1 MQIDGGQAFAENAVL
16 EPATVD
22 PLQLADGGDVQI
34 LDRLRTG
41 EILAMMDVL
50 DHHETDERLVG
61 MMMVE
66 GEFHQPAQRVGG
78 AQMLEIELGF
88 GGADL
93 PVGFLKDGQV
103 ETFLVPEIVID
114 HPLARASHGGDVVDP
129 GPGQAV
135 LGKVPGG
142 DLDDVLSC
150 GLGTAYAGRGPAAE
164 GFCCLCHGQGF
175 THAQIPRS
183 RSHPA
188 RIAAYCPRIPALQI
202 PKPGQPGIISEH
214 AYRRSGIRLCLTIL
228 TVSYILASKIGRAGE
243 FEARNLRGPAAAASV
258 SPSEARSGLGAPGA
272 GRTDR
277 ARYPAFTDAQ
287 DA

>member
-1 MQIDGGQAFAENAVL
+1 GGQRLLRCKVNAENLRERGPVGHAEEAEGADLPMQIDGGQAFAENAVL

-93 PVGFLKDGQV
+93 PVGLLEDGQV
-103 ETFLVPEIVID
+103 E
-114 HPLARASHGGDVVDP
+114 
-129 GPGQAV
+129 
-135 LGKVPGG
+135 
-142 DLDDVLSC
+142 
-150 GLGTAYAGRGPAAE
+150 
-164 GFCCLCHGQGF
+164 
-175 THAQIPRS
+175 
-183 RSHPA
+183 
-188 RIAAYCPRIPALQI
+188 
-202 PKPGQPGIISEH
+202 
-214 AYRRSGIRLCLTIL
+214 
-228 TVSYILASKIGRAGE
+228 
-243 FEARNLRGPAAAASV
+243 
-258 SPSEARSGLGAPGA
+258 
-272 GRTDR
+272 
-277 ARYPAFTDAQ
+277 
-287 DA
+287 